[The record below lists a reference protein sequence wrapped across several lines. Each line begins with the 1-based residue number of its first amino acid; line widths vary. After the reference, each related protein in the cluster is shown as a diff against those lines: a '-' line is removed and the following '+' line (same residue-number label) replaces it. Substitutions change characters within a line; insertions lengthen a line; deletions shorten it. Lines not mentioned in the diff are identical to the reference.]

1 MTAGT
6 PFLAVR
12 LGSRRA
18 LSDVVLDREVA
29 AELPTGRGGV
39 RPGVPVL
46 RGGRGR
52 CRARPHVR
60 AGRRD
65 RRGSGDGVGRGR
77 AWPGSWPT
85 GSPTGPTAGSV
96 HQGDDM
102 GRPSRMALEVD
113 VSDGVPTA
121 ARVGGTAV
129 VVTRGTLDLG
139 AELGGSSTGSYAS

>member
-18 LSDVVLDREVA
+18 LSDAALDRAVA
-29 AELPTGRGGV
+29 ADLPTGEEEFDPVYSFFVEEGAGV
-39 RPGVPVL
+39 VHARMFVP
-46 RGGRGR
+46 
-52 CRARPHVR
+52 
-60 AGRRD
+60 
-65 RRGSGDGVGRGR
+65 GSGIDEDP
-77 AWPGSWPT
+77 AT
-85 GSPTGPTAGSV
+85 GSAAAALAGVLSDGLPDGTHGWIV

-113 VSDGVPTA
+113 VRDGAPTA